1 MNTIKWVTLIL
12 IFSKLMGCID
22 SNAIRID
29 KDILNGWDIEN
40 SIKFEI
46 NDTIDF
52 SSNIFFHVRNNDEYP
67 FSNIFLISS
76 LKSKQK
82 IYETDTLE
90 YVMADSKGE
99 WLGEGFSRVKESK
112 LLWKRNWKPNFLPP
126 YIFEIKQANR
136 KIKQLKQTKSY
147 MGFYPLAY
155 QLRRYQND

>member
-52 SSNIFFHVRNNDEYP
+52 SSNIFFHVRNYDEYR

-136 KIKQLKQTKSY
+136 KIGQIKADKKLYGILSFGLSIEKISK
-147 MGFYPLAY
+147 
-155 QLRRYQND
+155 